1 MKKFFK
7 CIIRKIVVGSLYL
20 YCKIVHRVKI
30 EGRENIPQDGA
41 LIFCGNHKSFLDP
54 PLIQITVK
62 RKSYFLAKED
72 LYKNCFFRILGWA
85 FEAIPV
91 KRDSKDINAI
101 KTSLKHLKDGDC
113 ISIFPEGTRNGIAKG
128 EKVKDGAAFFAQRS
142 GAKVVPIGISGNPK
156 GFGKVKIKYGKP
168 LDFSKYDKNDK
179 DALEKITEEIM
190 NAIFELTK

>member
-1 MKKFFK
+1 MKNFCKL
-7 CIIRKIVVGSLYL
+7 IVRKIVVWNLYI
-20 YCKIVHRVKI
+20 YCKLVHRVKI
-30 EGRENIPQDGA
+30 EGRENIPKEGA

-62 RKSYFLAKED
+62 RKSYFLAKAD

-85 FEAIPV
+85 FDAIPV

-101 KTSLKHLKDGDC
+101 KTSLKHLKNGDC
-113 ISIFPEGTRNGIAKG
+113 IAIFPEGTRNGIEKG

-142 GAKVVPIGISGNPK
+142 GAKVVPIGISGNSK

-168 LDFSKYDKNDK
+168 LDFSKYDKDDK
-179 DALEKITEEIM
+179 GALEKITQEIM
-190 NAIFELTK
+190 NAILELTE